1 MMQLYARNISF
12 HVGRTDVR
20 ALAPSVLELIADGR
34 FQPARVIST
43 RGALDDAPRVLGAHY
58 RTGDIKTVLSR

>member
-20 ALAPSVLELIADGR
+20 ALAPSVLELIAVGR
-34 FQPARVIST
+34 FQPERVIST
-43 RGALDDAPRVLGAHY
+43 RGALEMRPGCSM
-58 RTGDIKTVLSR
+58 RTIAAATSRPC